1 MYFDKKIQNLLS
13 IYLMGSYNYIFLL
26 YEMNISVLALRRK
39 THKKEYLYE
48 EVQKQDL
55 TPELY
60 ADTLATIFTRE
71 RSKIH

>member
-1 MYFDKKIQNLLS
+1 
-13 IYLMGSYNYIFLL
+13 MGSNDYIFLL
-26 YEMNISVLALRRK
+26 YKMSISVLALRRK

-60 ADTLATIFTRE
+60 ADILAAILTRE
-71 RSKIH
+71 KFYTH

>member
-1 MYFDKKIQNLLS
+1 
-13 IYLMGSYNYIFLL
+13 
-26 YEMNISVLALRRK
+26 MNISVLALRRK